1 MITRDNYEEFFVLY
15 FDNELP
21 VSMRAAVESF
31 VNDNPDL
38 REEWEALLQC
48 RILPDQDH
56 TFHDKSVLLQYED
69 SLIAY
74 VDGELGEKERKAV
87 DQLTRQNPSAA
98 TELQH
103 LLMTV
108 NHPDL
113 AIVFPD
119 KESLYK
125 KEKSRRVILMPWLR
139 VGAAAATLTAVALLL
154 LPRTHRQDIR
164 PIAATEKKMPQP
176 VTPHTP
182 AALYPNKATVA
193 MDSSIAKKSKG
204 ENSDLATSATTGSLS
219 PDRIRQSPDRLP
231 QTPYRL
237 LQASNHIPQSSD
249 RLQQSPD
256 RLPQSSNRLPQSSN
270 QLPQSSNRSPQTGTV
285 ATIPAPSVVAPDRSP
300 VDTGSRTP
308 PIAVTRHP
316 ENTQPAAV
324 VNTVAVNIPKDQ
336 SSFATQAL
344 LQETQTDG
352 TDDMTADAGP
362 TPGKSKFRGIF
373 RKVSRAFGKTA
384 DRDSDGQK
392 EVLISAFQVA
402 LK

>member
-1 MITRDNYEEFFVLY
+1 MITRDNYEEYFVLY
-15 FDNELP
+15 IDNELP

-56 TFHDKSVLLQYED
+56 TFHDKNVLLQYED
-69 SLIAY
+69 SLMAY
-74 VDGELGEKERKAV
+74 VDGELDEQGRKAV

-98 TELQH
+98 VGLQQ

-108 NHPDL
+108 SHPDP

-125 KEKSRRVILMPWLR
+125 KEKNPRVILMPFLR
-139 VGAAAATLTAVALLL
+139 VGVAAAVLTAVALLL
-154 LPRTHRQDIR
+154 LPRLHQQGSQ
-164 PIAATEKKMPQP
+164 PIAATDKKTAQP

-182 AALYPNKATVA
+182 TALYPDKATVA
-193 MDSSIAKKSKG
+193 MDSSTAQRSKI
-204 ENSDLATSATTGSLS
+204 ERPDLANTAKT
-219 PDRIRQSPDRLP
+219 DRYKPGQQSP
-231 QTPYRL
+231 
-237 LQASNHIPQSSD
+237 D
-249 RLQQSPD
+249 RLQQSPNQP
-256 RLPQSSNRLPQSSN
+256 LQASNRLPQSPDRL
-270 QLPQSSNRSPQTGTV
+270 QQASNRLPQTGTIASV
-285 ATIPAPSVVAPDRSP
+285 PVQPVVAPDRYP
-300 VDTGSRTP
+300 VDTATSSRTAL
-308 PIAVTRHP
+308 IAVTRHP
-316 ENTQPAAV
+316 DNTEPAAV
-324 VNTVAVNIPKDQ
+324 VNTVAVNIPKNQ

-344 LQETQTDG
+344 LEETQTDG
-352 TDDMTADAGP
+352 NNDMTADAG
-362 TPGKSKFRGIF
+362 TTSGKSKFRGIF
-373 RKVSRAFGKTA
+373 RKVTRAFGKTA